1 MRTYKRPLHEKHDDL
16 YHALPREK
24 GQDVCFD
31 LCGPARDNH
40 EGHEFQGTER
50 NKLWGTVPWIFRGQ
64 AWGPR
69 GQLQEHSYALL
80 LKIS

>member
-16 YHALPREK
+16 SYALPREK

-50 NKLWGTVPWIFRGQ
+50 NKLGGTVPGILRAQ
-64 AWGPR
+64 AFDHEDSSR
-69 GQLQEHSYALL
+69 SSVMLCSLEL
-80 LKIS
+80 